1 MKRFNIT
8 LLSTFLL
15 VFTPGQAQVRNA
27 VAVRVAVDGN
37 CGMCKKT
44 IEAAALIK
52 REAMA
57 EWDVDAKMATIT
69 YDSTR
74 TDVDAVLKRIALA
87 GYDNERYLA
96 PADAYAAL
104 PGCCQY
110 ERTRKHPVVHEGA
123 MHTAD
128 APMVPQEATTP
139 AHGLQ
144 TNDPLEPVFS
154 RYFLLKDA
162 LVASDAAAAT
172 TQAAAMKQ
180 AMAEVKM
187 DALAHDV
194 HVIWMDV
201 MKPLAD
207 QVDAIASAKD
217 LEGQRKAFA
226 ELTEPLEQLVKAAPR
241 ATPVH
246 VVHCPMY
253 AGGADWLSLEKPVKN
268 PFYGNKMLTCGSVTE
283 TIAK

>member
-128 APMVPQEATTP
+128 APSTTRARRARP
-139 AHGLQ
+139 
-144 TNDPLEPVFS
+144 S
-154 RYFLLKDA
+154 R
-162 LVASDAAAAT
+162 
-172 TQAAAMKQ
+172 
-180 AMAEVKM
+180 
-187 DALAHDV
+187 
-194 HVIWMDV
+194 
-201 MKPLAD
+201 
-207 QVDAIASAKD
+207 
-217 LEGQRKAFA
+217 
-226 ELTEPLEQLVKAAPR
+226 
-241 ATPVH
+241 
-246 VVHCPMY
+246 
-253 AGGADWLSLEKPVKN
+253 
-268 PFYGNKMLTCGSVTE
+268 
-283 TIAK
+283 